1 MALFCNRFPAAE
13 WNSHIYT
20 EAKLIIG
27 CRTRFKNIITMDRFR
42 TNGNS
47 ILLIKS
53 RNLTLSALSDMRIS
67 RILLLASFTSGWAF
81 RVRIGQEVVSVT
93 VNEALMP
100 FALLFLCHLFFVAV
114 LAMRSSGVADGPRP
128 SVTTINHLN
137 AIFAGTMEKLLVR
150 SVLCIHH
157 AHICHMYA
165 SHSLLCLC
173 ANVFPL
179 FPMADLT
186 DRIMILRMHSSE

>member
-13 WNSHIYT
+13 WNSHIHT

-42 TNGNS
+42 TNRNP

-67 RILLLASFTSGWAF
+67 RILLLASLAFTSGWAF
-81 RVRIGQEVVSVT
+81 RVRIPGQEVVSVT

-157 AHICHMYA
+157 AYICHMYA
-165 SHSLLCLC
+165 SHSLLCLR
-173 ANVFPL
+173 ANVLRIFPISYGRL
-179 FPMADLT
+179 
-186 DRIMILRMHSSE
+186 DR